1 MKDMGAVS
9 GLLLAA
15 LRRPHELPG
24 LEREGGNGEAEMRLS
39 FWGVFFSC
47 LFKDGQASFPFLIG
61 KADCL
66 TPSLEKLVRL
76 CFSEA
81 KSSISLPREAESGA
95 SERFAA

>member
-39 FWGVFFSC
+39 FFSC
-47 LFKDGQASFPFLIG
+47 VFRDGQAFFLFNWQSG
-61 KADCL
+61 
-66 TPSLEKLVRL
+66 
-76 CFSEA
+76 
-81 KSSISLPREAESGA
+81 LPHAVIREAGSAVLQRGQKLHQPP
-95 SERFAA
+95 S

>member
-9 GLLLAA
+9 GLVLAA

-39 FWGVFFSC
+39 FFFSAVSSKMARP
-47 LFKDGQASFPFLIG
+47 FSFLIG

-76 CFSEA
+76 CFGEA